1 MRRMKRASTAI
12 AKRVAAATTAFVPAP
27 QSILRLGAHT
37 LEAKTSKSEM
47 TRAAIVGA
55 ALDLAAEQG
64 LEAISLQVVADR
76 VGLSKS
82 GVFSRVGSREAL
94 QHAVI
99 AEFERRFL
107 ADVFV
112 PAMQA
117 PRGLSRLNAIVR
129 RWIERTRVVEAN
141 TGCLYTAGAFEL
153 DDREGELRETLLKG
167 VIGWRAALRRTVLQA
182 INEGQLPASTPVEN
196 LVADIY
202 SLMIG
207 CVHDVRFLRDQ
218 TAPDRAHASY
228 QRLIRS
234 YGEPLASL

>member
-1 MRRMKRASTAI
+1 MRRSSQAADGVTK
-12 AKRVAAATTAFVPAP
+12 AAANDSTVRSSSRIAIIPA
-27 QSILRLGAHT
+27 

-64 LEAISLQVVADR
+64 LDAISLQAVADR

-94 QHAVI
+94 QQAVI
-99 AEFERRFL
+99 EEYDRRFL

-117 PRGLSRLNAIVR
+117 PKGLPRLNAIVR
-129 RWIERTRVVEAN
+129 RWIERTRVVEAH
-141 TGCLYTAGAFEL
+141 TGCLYVAGAFEL
-153 DDREGELRETLLKG
+153 DDREGALREIVLKG
-167 VIGWRAALRRTVLQA
+167 VIAWRAALRRAALQA
-182 INEGQLPASTPVEN
+182 VAEGHLPIATPVEE
-196 LVADIY
+196 LTGAVY

-207 CVHDVRFLRDQ
+207 LVHDVRFLRDIA
-218 TAPDRAHASY
+218 APDRAHSTY
-228 QRLIRS
+228 ERMIRS
-234 YGEPLASL
+234 YATVQ